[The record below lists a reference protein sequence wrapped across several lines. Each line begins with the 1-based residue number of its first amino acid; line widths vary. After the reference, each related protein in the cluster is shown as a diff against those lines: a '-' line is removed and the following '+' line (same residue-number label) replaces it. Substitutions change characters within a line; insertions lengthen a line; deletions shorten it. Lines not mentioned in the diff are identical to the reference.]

1 MKNMRY
7 VIFGTD
13 ELSRQA
19 ALFLGLE
26 NVDCFFSA
34 DAEEKD
40 LLSRPIRTTDEE
52 LLQCSA
58 DSMIVIG
65 WRDVKMISLAVE
77 KLYSLG
83 ISYKLFGEAASE
95 IIENEAKEYER
106 LNKRPECSYDP
117 SRKKFYARDRV
128 AQAGSVNH
136 YFWQD
141 LWAAKHIFENK
152 PELHYDI
159 GSRVD
164 GSIAD
169 LLSFGQKVNLIDVRP
184 LDVQI
189 PGVSFTQADATELKE
204 IEDGAISSLS
214 ALCSLEHFGLGRYGD
229 PIDPEA
235 CFKCF
240 EAIQRKV
247 APGGNIYIAVPVG
260 REGVEFNAHRV
271 FYAETIVRE
280 FSKCQLVEFSI
291 DRGTHIEYDAPL
303 HILDDAKDY
312 EFGLFY
318 FRR

>member
-1 MKNMRY
+1 MQY
-7 VIFGTD
+7 ILYGTD
-13 ELSRQA
+13 ELSMQA
-19 ALFLGLE
+19 ARFFGLE
-26 NVDCFFSA
+26 SISCFFST
-34 DAEEKD
+34 ESIEKEI
-40 LLSRPIRTTDEE
+40 LSIPVRTTNGE
-52 LLQCSA
+52 LASLAEKCEV
-58 DSMIVIG
+58 IVT
-65 WRDVKMISLAVE
+65 WSSVKQVAIAVE
-77 KLYSLG
+77 KLCSLG

-106 LNKRPECSYDP
+106 LNKRPEFSYDP

-141 LWAAKHIFENK
+141 LWAAKHIFENT

-164 GSIAD
+164 GFIAD